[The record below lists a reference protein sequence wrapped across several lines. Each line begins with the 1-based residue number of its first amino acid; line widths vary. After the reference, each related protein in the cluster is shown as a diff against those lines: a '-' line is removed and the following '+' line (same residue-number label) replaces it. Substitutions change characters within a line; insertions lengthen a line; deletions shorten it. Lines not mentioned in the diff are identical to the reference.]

1 MNPGEIDRFPVSHLE
16 GRYSLARSAV
26 YKRMEQLGIGP
37 QRVGKRAYITG
48 QQLALMDD
56 LHAFINQQGGSAAEF
71 VEARG
76 LGRSL
81 QTSQGSR
88 RASNGKASGSELAT
102 FPADMGG
109 LISGIV
115 TEVITRLGGVAQADP
130 LSYFQTLET
139 AVQNGWLLSTS
150 EIAELLDLSLAEVQ
164 SYEDSFFE
172 AGFIFRRAGYRKNG
186 EVAWRVSKRLK

>member
-1 MNPGEIDRFPVSHLE
+1 MSPGEIDRFPVSNLE

-56 LHAFINQQGGSAAEF
+56 LHTFINQQGGSAAEF

-76 LGRSL
+76 LLRSP
-81 QTSQGSR
+81 QGGNGSR
-88 RASNGKASGSELAT
+88 PAAGNSGSSELAN
-102 FPADMGG
+102 FPGDLGG

-115 TEVITRLGGVAQADP
+115 TEVITRLGGVPQADP
-130 LSYFQTLET
+130 LGYFQILET
-139 AVQNGWLLSTS
+139 AVQKGWLLSTS
-150 EIAELLDLSLAEVQ
+150 EVAKLLDISQIEVQ
-164 SYEDSFFE
+164 GYGDSFFE
-172 AGFIFRRAGYRKNG
+172 AGFIFRRSGYRKNG
-186 EVAWRVSKRLK
+186 EVAWRVTKRLK

>member
-1 MNPGEIDRFPVSHLE
+1 MSPGEIDRFPVSNLE

-76 LGRSL
+76 LLRSP
-81 QTSQGSR
+81 QGGN
-88 RASNGKASGSELAT
+88 SNRPPAGNSGSSELAN

-115 TEVITRLGGVAQADP
+115 TEVITRLGGVPQADP
-130 LSYFQTLET
+130 LGYFQILET
-139 AVQNGWLLSTS
+139 AVQKGWLLSTS
-150 EIAELLDLSLAEVQ
+150 EVAKLLDLSQTEVQ
-164 SYEDSFFE
+164 GYGDSFFE
-172 AGFIFRRAGYRKNG
+172 AGFIFRRSGYRKNG
-186 EVAWRVSKRLK
+186 EAAWRVTKRLK

>member
-16 GRYSLARSAV
+16 GRYSLVRSAV

-76 LGRSL
+76 LARSPQSAQGGRPS
-81 QTSQGSR
+81 
-88 RASNGKASGSELAT
+88 AKGKSGGAELVP
-102 FPADMGG
+102 FPADVGS

-115 TEVITRLGGVAQADP
+115 SEVITRLGGVPQGDP
-130 LSYFQTLET
+130 LGYFQTLET
-139 AVQNGWLLSTS
+139 AVQKGWLLSTS
-150 EIAELLDLSLAEVQ
+150 EVAELLDLSQLEVEG
-164 SYEDSFFE
+164 YGDSFFE
-172 AGFIFRRAGYRKNG
+172 AGFIFRRSGYRKNG